1 MIIHFLFVERVVL
14 QKIPPSPWSTECAAR
29 ARENR
34 ISQSRISTAFAASST
49 IAASASTAATSAV
62 ARGGGV
68 EDLVAMMD
76 ASKEVSEESVDKED
90 VRKMCV
96 LYALTYAHFPP
107 LTPYVHLT
115 SY

>member
-1 MIIHFLFVERVVL
+1 MIIHFLFERVDL
-14 QKIPPSPWSTECAAR
+14 QKNLPPSPSIECAAQ
-29 ARENR
+29 AREKR
-34 ISQSRISTAFAASST
+34 ISRSRISTAFAASST
-49 IAASASTAATSAV
+49 VAASASTAATLAV